1 MSRTPTIAFTACLAL
16 LIPVLAMTHPHQHPH
31 PGSDDDLGW
40 ILIDGERQSTSD
52 MRDIDDIEGLK
63 SRYGDEVLYIR
74 DGDERYVITKPA
86 YLERARK
93 AARRVGEN
101 KEIVKLARAEA
112 KLAVSRSMGH
122 KARAKLVRLE
132 AQLQG
137 RIARNEVRGDST
149 EDLERELARVRRELK
164 DLDSDSRKQEE
175 GPTAAEERDL
185 ARRREEARDRLH
197 EAVQGLRDEIR
208 EILREARSK
217 GDAERL
223 R

>member
-1 MSRTPTIAFTACLAL
+1 MPRTPTIAWTFALAL
-16 LIPVLAMTHPHQHPH
+16 IVPSLALAHPH
-31 PGSDDDLGW
+31 PHDLGW

-52 MRDIDDIEGLK
+52 LRDIDDIENLR

-112 KLAVSRSMGH
+112 KLAVSRALGH

-137 RIARNEVRGDST
+137 RIARIEVRGDPT
-149 EDLERELARVRRELK
+149 EGLERDLARVRRELK
-164 DLDSDSRKQEE
+164 DLDSDSREDEE